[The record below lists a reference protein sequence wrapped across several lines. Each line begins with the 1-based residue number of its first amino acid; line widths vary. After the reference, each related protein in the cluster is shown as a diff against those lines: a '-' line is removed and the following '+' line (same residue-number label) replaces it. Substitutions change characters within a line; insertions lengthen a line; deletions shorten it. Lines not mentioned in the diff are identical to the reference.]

1 MEPKGKKRMK
11 KVFVLVLFAVF
22 GTYVVNAQ
30 DDSEQKV
37 KKEEKTEVKS
47 DGTVNDD
54 DGVVTAKNE
63 DEHKSYED
71 RTRAG
76 QTVDNVGHGT
86 VQGIR
91 GAGKGVGN
99 AASWTW
105 DNTKH
110 NKVTKKIFDQPE
122 NAEERQ
128 LKTQKKAMKKEQKKA
143 EKEGLNETAS
153 YQDDHQNTG
162 EEAKEDVQKGAEKTG
177 NAVEKGA
184 EETGDAA
191 STAWD
196 KTKHNKA
203 TEEVFDQPGD
213 VDQNDAGSKTTKKET
228 KDKDGK
234 TTKKEVKDSDGKTTK
249 EKKTKTD
256 SEGNTSTKKEKKE
269 SSNY

>member
-30 DDSEQKV
+30 DDSEQEI
-37 KKEEKTEVKS
+37 KKEKTEVKS
-47 DGTVNDD
+47 DGTVEEKEE
-54 DGVVTAKNE
+54 VVTAKNDKEE
-63 DEHKSYED
+63 DHKSYED

-128 LKTQKKAMKKEQKKA
+128 LKTQQKAMKKEQKKA

-153 YQDDHQNTG
+153 YQDDDQHVG
-162 EEAKEDVQKGAEKTG
+162 EEAKQDVNKGAEETKEG
-177 NAVEKGA
+177 VKKGA

-203 TEEVFDQPGD
+203 TKEVFDQPGD
-213 VDQNDAGSKTTKKET
+213 VDQKDKTKKDAGSKSTEKEVKT
-228 KDKDGK
+228 KDGK
-234 TTKKEVKDSDGKTTK
+234 TTTK
-249 EKKTKTD
+249 EKKTKVD
-256 SEGNTSTKKEKKE
+256 DEGNASVKKEKEVE
-269 SSNY
+269 SNN

>member
-1 MEPKGKKRMK
+1 MK

-30 DDSEQKV
+30 DDSEQEM
-37 KKEEKTEVKS
+37 KKEKTEVKS

-63 DEHKSYED
+63 NEHKAYED

-105 DNTKH
+105 ENTKH

-128 LKTQKKAMKKEQKKA
+128 LKVNKKAMKKEQKRT
-143 EKEGLNETAS
+143 EKEGLNESKT
-153 YQDDHQNTG
+153 YQDDQNTG
-162 EEAKEDVQKGAEKTG
+162 EEAKRDVQKGAEETKEG
-177 NAVEKGA
+177 VQKGA

-203 TEEVFDQPGD
+203 TKEVFDQPGD
-213 VDQNDAGSKTTKKET
+213 VDQKDKDKKDKDKRGASSKTTQTEVKT
-228 KDKDGK
+228 KDGK
-234 TTKKEVKDSDGKTTK
+234 TTTK
-249 EKKTKTD
+249 QKKTKVD
-256 SEGNTSTKKEKKE
+256 DEGNATVKKKKETS
-269 SSNY
+269 SSN

>member
-1 MEPKGKKRMK
+1 MK

-30 DDSEQKV
+30 DDSEQEI
-37 KKEEKTEVKS
+37 KKEKTEVKS
-47 DGTVNDD
+47 DGTVKEKEE
-54 DGVVTAKNE
+54 VVTAKNE
-63 DEHKSYED
+63 EEKEHKSYED

-105 DNTKH
+105 DKTKH

-128 LKTQKKAMKKEQKKA
+128 LKVQKKAMKKEQKKA

-153 YQDDHQNTG
+153 YQDDDHVG
-162 EEAKEDVQKGAEKTG
+162 EEAKEDVKEGAEETG

-184 EETGDAA
+184 EKTGDAA

-203 TEEVFDQPGD
+203 TKEVFDQPGD
-213 VDQNDAGSKTTKKET
+213 VDQKDKSKKDKDSKSTEKEVKT
-228 KDKDGK
+228 KDGK
-234 TTKKEVKDSDGKTTK
+234 TTTK
-249 EKKTKTD
+249 EKKTKVD
-256 SEGNTSTKKEKKE
+256 DDGNTSVKKEKKE
-269 SSNY
+269 TSDN